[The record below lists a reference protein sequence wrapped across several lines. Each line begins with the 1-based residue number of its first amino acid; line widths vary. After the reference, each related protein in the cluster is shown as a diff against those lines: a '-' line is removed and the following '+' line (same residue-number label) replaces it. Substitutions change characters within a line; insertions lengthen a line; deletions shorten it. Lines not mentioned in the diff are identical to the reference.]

1 MEFLYGDS
9 TPSPLTSNF
18 LEFLRDALDFAVFV
32 LHLDDEIAD
41 IHERTRATARA
52 ADEEIQRLET
62 LGRVVAGAIDG
73 ADKGG
78 AESETSKCSAQITTL
93 SAEAVAAAIAAVRE
107 RLEGRR
113 AELAAEEAGQRD
125 ACFKALETLL
135 LPHSPPDSALA
146 VRLVRGPD
154 RGYSAWRRGETP
166 FDLGWRIE
174 LGIPQG
180 NAFASDAP
188 LDRLGAHVE
197 IHAPE
202 QAGWIKKEVKLKAQ
216 RLDRLVLTEVV
227 DDGRTITLHLRTDA
241 AGENGLD
248 FEVDPKAGTAAAT
261 RVGAKEDPTVGP
273 FDLRAEDVTAL
284 VGVAEKVRAAAREL
298 TATRLVEATLGDKEV
313 RDASPYAGLV
323 AQLVALMAPIVHDV
337 SRHSLNTTEL
347 VLRRQLSSERRE
359 EIFVAKETLREKF
372 MGLRPELRGIFMRL
386 GLDTLPPPA
395 RRSAAPSAPPTPEEH
410 DWPSR
415 SEIKR
420 SDPPPKPSR
429 PPPPAEEEPSS

>member
-18 LEFLRDALDFAVFV
+18 LEFLRDALDFAVFA
-32 LHLDDEIAD
+32 LHVDDEIAA
-41 IHERTRATARA
+41 IHERTRVTGRA
-52 ADEEIQRLET
+52 ADEELQRLET
-62 LGRVVAGAIDG
+62 LGRVVAGAVEG
-73 ADKGG
+73 VDKGE
-78 AESETSKCSAQITTL
+78 AESETSRCSTQITTL
-93 SAEAVAAAIAAVRE
+93 SAEAVTAAVAAVRK

-113 AELAAEEAGQRD
+113 AELSAEEAGQRD

-146 VRLVRGPD
+146 VRVVRGPD

-166 FDLGWRIE
+166 FGLRWRIE
-174 LGIPQG
+174 LGIPPG
-180 NAFASDAP
+180 SVFASDAP
-188 LDRLGAHVE
+188 LDRLGAHPEV
-197 IHAPE
+197 HAPE

-227 DDGRTITLHLRTDA
+227 DDGRTVTLSLRTDA
-241 AGENGLD
+241 ASEHGLD
-248 FEVDPKAGTAAAT
+248 FDVDPKAGTVAAT
-261 RVGAKEDPTVGP
+261 RVGAKEDPSAGTFEVQP
-273 FDLRAEDVTAL
+273 ADVSAL
-284 VGVAEKVRAAAREL
+284 VAVAEKVRAAAAEL
-298 TATRLVEATLGDKEV
+298 TATRLVEATLGETDAK
-313 RDASPYAGLV
+313 DASPYAGLV
-323 AQLVALMAPIVHDV
+323 AQLVALMAPIVHEV
-337 SRHSLNTTEL
+337 ARHSLNTMEL

-395 RRSAAPSAPPTPEEH
+395 RRSAAPSAPPTPQEN
-410 DWPSR
+410 DWPAR
-415 SEIKR
+415 SQISR

-429 PPPPAEEEPSS
+429 PPPAEPSS

>member
-18 LEFLRDALDFAVFV
+18 LEFLRDALDFAVFT
-32 LHLDDEIAD
+32 LHLDDEIAE
-41 IHERTRATARA
+41 IHERTRLTAWA

-62 LGRVVAGAIDG
+62 LGRVVAGAVEG
-73 ADKGG
+73 VDKGA
-78 AESETSKCSAQITTL
+78 AESETARCSAQITAQ

-113 AELAAEEAGQRD
+113 AELAAEEATQRD

-135 LPHSPPDSALA
+135 LPHSPPDTALA

-154 RGYSAWRRGETP
+154 RVYSAWRRGETP
-166 FDLGWRIE
+166 FDLRWRVE
-174 LGIPQG
+174 LGVPQG
-180 NAFASDAP
+180 NVFASDAP
-188 LDRLGAHVE
+188 MDRLGPHIE

-323 AQLVALMAPIVHDV
+323 AQLVALMAPIVHEV

-429 PPPPAEEEPSS
+429 PPPAEEEPST